1 MHVDCSLNL
10 IAILCGFSCRYH
22 MKTFHEPATSHYIRA
37 SQMFHSTL
45 VKKPALLLLSNS
57 DPIGSV
63 SANKVLKQSYESSGI
78 RCEWKCWDES
88 LHVAHFQKYRDEYI
102 HTLNGFLQSLNVQQ
116 QQQQQEPEAMRA
128 RI

>member
-1 MHVDCSLNL
+1 
-10 IAILCGFSCRYH
+10 

-45 VKKPALLLLSNS
+45 VKKPALLLLSDS

-63 SANKVLKQSYESSGI
+63 SANKVLRQSWESLGM
-78 RCEWKCWDES
+78 RCEWKCWDKS
-88 LHVAHFQKYRDEYI
+88 PHVAHFQRYRDDYI
-102 HTLNGFLQSLNVQQ
+102 NILYGFLQSVNMIQREQ
-116 QQQQQEPEAMRA
+116 EAMQA

>member
-1 MHVDCSLNL
+1 MFNPY
-10 IAILCGFSCRYH
+10 RYH

-37 SQMFHSTL
+37 SQMFQSTL
-45 VKKPALLLLSNS
+45 VKKPALLLVSNG

-63 SANKVLKQSYESSGI
+63 SANKELRKSWESLGI

-88 LHVAHFQKYRDEYI
+88 VHVAHFQKYRDDYI
-102 HTLNGFLQSLNVQQ
+102 NVLFDFLQSINMIQREKQ
-116 QQQQQEPEAMRA
+116 AMRA